1 MRDRLRRLFSS
12 RRTPVGETA
21 PPVASPEGPELLG
34 HLFADPGLLDLA
46 LTHKSMIAEG
56 AGDSSNERL
65 EFLGD
70 AVLGLVVADEL
81 HQTFDLAE
89 GEMAKV
95 RAGVVNEATLA
106 AVARSVGLG
115 AHVRLGRGEEASGGR
130 RKASILA
137 DALEAVIGAIYL
149 DGGLEAART
158 AVLGLWR
165 PIISERSE
173 TPGERDYKTR
183 LQELLARDGRIPDYD
198 VAAAGPDHARSFTAI
213 VRVSGEVLGR
223 GVGSSK
229 KRAEQ
234 DAAKAALGSLGDQ
247 DA

>member
-1 MRDRLRRLFSS
+1 VGDRIRRLF
-12 RRTPVGETA
+12 RRDRGPVEATPVPPA
-21 PPVASPEGPELLG
+21 PRTGPELLG
-34 HLFADPGLLDLA
+34 HVFTDPGLLERA
-46 LTHKSMIAEG
+46 LSHKSLISEG
-56 AGDSSNERL
+56 GEDTSNERL

-70 AVLGLVVADEL
+70 AVLGLVVAEEL

-106 AVARSVGLG
+106 AVARAVGLG

-137 DALEAVIGAIYL
+137 DALEAVIAAIYL
-149 DGGLEAART
+149 DGGLEAARA
-158 AVLGLWR
+158 AVLDLWR
-165 PIISERSE
+165 PIIAERSE

-183 LQELLARDGRIPDYD
+183 LQEILARDGRVPSYD

-213 VRVSGEVLGR
+213 ARVDGEVVGR